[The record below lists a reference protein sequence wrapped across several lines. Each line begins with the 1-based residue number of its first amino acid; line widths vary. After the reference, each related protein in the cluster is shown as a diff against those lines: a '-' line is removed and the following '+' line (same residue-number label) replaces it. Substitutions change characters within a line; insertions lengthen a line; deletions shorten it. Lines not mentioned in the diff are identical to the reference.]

1 MRGAAR
7 ALREGF
13 VLPARPPW
21 GYGLLCGAAVSAP
34 LFAGVTAG
42 VPHGG
47 AFVALGAYL
56 TAFGD
61 MYGKPY
67 AQRAWYL
74 VVKLVLVPAG
84 MALGMLLAPY
94 PWWGAA
100 VIGLVAAAAR
110 WRIVGTPPAI
120 AAVLG
125 FYLHVPVG
133 SSGPLEM
140 ALGAAWFF
148 VLAMAPWPVRRLDP
162 LHEALSGARE
172 SLASMLD
179 GVDLDD
185 EGWGKRRERA
195 SKALEAATTASAA
208 FHAGEDNTRSADAY
222 VRTLVR
228 VFVETVALRRLRA
241 QVGGG
246 STVRSPGWTGEGVE
260 DPRRDRVEGRRGGE
274 AEDVQ
279 RGPAEGFRRDR
290 GEGRRGREAED
301 VQRGPAEYPRR
312 GRAEGRRGGEAE
324 DVRAAEDRRREATD
338 DRRGIDEAVRAL
350 AEEDR
355 RGIDE
360 VVRALTVALRTKTP
374 EDVEAALAAAAA
386 FAEYVGEQR
395 AHAGAEPASLRRLAV
410 LGQVRRCLDRI
421 VVGVR
426 GVGVFAARGIRVP
439 VVVPRAW
446 RPVVWRPFWR
456 GGHGWWR
463 PARLRRAW
471 RRTAH
476 APRRAWRALRAEGT
490 AEHPGR
496 LGIAVTVAMTL
507 MIGTHE
513 AHGKW
518 FVITVMLA
526 LRSTYG
532 DTVERVVLRVAGTVL
547 GAAVAAVILAAVP
560 GPYTIA
566 ATVLVFAT
574 LGYALRV
581 VSYGY
586 WMVFATPLA
595 MMLADFAT
603 PLDWRAAGAR
613 VLLTVGGGLLALA
626 AARLLWPRSEGR
638 WLRTRTA
645 ELLEQHGAMVEAVA
659 ERDLHAVVEH
669 AEAAGQAADAVT
681 ALLDKLGKEPGGRV
695 PQELREAVTA
705 ARRLR
710 DDALVVASVLRGSE
724 VGSDATVAV
733 LDAVADRL
741 AAVAETVR
749 SGEPPPEADE
759 LEERLAELAGEV
771 KSIMKEAAAKEAA
784 ERASEGAPRAEAAK
798 ASHEASGEAAA
809 KASPEA
815 VAKMSRE
822 AQARPSQDAPPAA
835 DMSAVRRQLRLTVTA
850 HPALRSL
857 CSDAL
862 ELAREA
868 AAPLARR
875 VSG

>member
-7 ALREGF
+7 ALRAGF
-13 VLPARPPW
+13 ALPARPPW
-21 GYGLLCGAAVSAP
+21 GYGLLCGAAVSGP
-34 LFAGVTAG
+34 LFAGVSAG

-67 AQRAWYL
+67 AQRAWAL
-74 VVKLVLVPAG
+74 VVKLVLVPSG

-94 PWWGAA
+94 PWWAA
-100 VIGLVAAAAR
+100 VVIGLVAAAAR

-125 FYLHVPVG
+125 FYLHGPVG
-133 SSGPLEM
+133 PSGPLEM
-140 ALGAAWFF
+140 ALGAVWFS
-148 VLAMAPWPVRRLDP
+148 VLALAPWPVRRLDP
-162 LHEALSGARE
+162 LHETLSGARE

-195 SKALEAATTASAA
+195 SKALEAAGTASAA
-208 FHAGEDNTRSADAY
+208 FHSGEDNTRSADAY

-228 VFVETVALRRLRA
+228 VFVETITLRGLRA
-241 QVGGG
+241 Q
-246 STVRSPGWTGEGVE
+246 
-260 DPRRDRVEGRRGGE
+260 
-274 AEDVQ
+274 A
-279 RGPAEGFRRDR
+279 
-290 GEGRRGREAED
+290 
-301 VQRGPAEYPRR
+301 
-312 GRAEGRRGGEAE
+312 
-324 DVRAAEDRRREATD
+324 
-338 DRRGIDEAVRAL
+338 

-355 RGIDE
+355 RRGDHVTRGLGEGDRRGATPPLRDGHGGGGDEVAPALGDRGDLEGHEVGSPLRDGAGRGGDEVALSLPGRDLRGGDEVTPPLSDRDRRAGDDVVRALAVGDRCGIDA
-360 VVRALTVALRTKTP
+360 VVRALTVALRTKAP

-386 FAEYVGEQR
+386 FGEYVGEQR
-395 AHAGAEPASLRRLAV
+395 ARVGADPASLRRMAV

-463 PARLRRAW
+463 SARLRRAW
-471 RRTAH
+471 RRAVH
-476 APRRAWRALRAEGT
+476 APRRAWRAVLQAGGA
-490 AEHPGR
+490 AEHVGR
-496 LGIAVTVAMTL
+496 LGITVTVAMML

-513 AHGKW
+513 VYGKW

-526 LRSTYG
+526 PRSTYG

-566 ATVLVFAT
+566 ATVLGFAT
-574 LGYALRV
+574 VGYAVRE

-595 MMLADFAT
+595 MMLADFST

-613 VLLTVGGGLLALA
+613 VLLTVEGGLLALA
-626 AARLLWPRSEGR
+626 AARLLWPRSEGGR
-638 WLRTRTA
+638 LRTRTA
-645 ELLEQHGAMVEAVA
+645 ELLEQHGTLVGAVA
-659 ERDLHAVVEH
+659 ERDLDAVLAHAD
-669 AEAAGQAADAVT
+669 AAGQAADALT
-681 ALLDKLGKEPGGRV
+681 ASLDKLGKEPGGQV
-695 PQELREAVTA
+695 PKELREAVTA

-710 DDALVVASVLRGSE
+710 DDALAVASVLRGSE

-759 LEERLAELAGEV
+759 LEERLAELAGEI
-771 KSIMKEAAAKEAA
+771 KSIIK
-784 ERASEGAPRAEAAK
+784 
-798 ASHEASGEAAA
+798 
-809 KASPEA
+809 EA
-815 VAKMSRE
+815 VARE
-822 AQARPSQDAPPAA
+822 AAVTPSHAVDT
-835 DMSAVRRQLRLTVTA
+835 SAVRRQLRLTVTA

-868 AAPLARR
+868 AAPLGRR

>member
-1 MRGAAR
+1 M
-7 ALREGF
+7 GF
-13 VLPARPPW
+13 ALPARPPW
-21 GYGLLCGAAVSAP
+21 GYGLLCGAAVSGP

-67 AQRAWYL
+67 AQRAWNL
-74 VVKLVLVPAG
+74 VAKLVLVPSG
-84 MALGMLLAPY
+84 MALGMLVAPY
-94 PWWGAA
+94 PWWGAVA
-100 VIGLVAAAAR
+100 IGLVAAAAR

-125 FYLHVPVG
+125 FYLHAPVG
-133 SSGPLEM
+133 PSGPLEM
-140 ALGAAWFF
+140 ALGAVWFS
-148 VLAMAPWPVRRLDP
+148 VLALAPWPVRRLDP

-195 SKALEAATTASAA
+195 SKALEAAGTASAA

-228 VFVETVALRRLRA
+228 VFVETVTLRGLRA
-241 QVGGG
+241 Q
-246 STVRSPGWTGEGVE
+246 
-260 DPRRDRVEGRRGGE
+260 
-274 AEDVQ
+274 A
-279 RGPAEGFRRDR
+279 
-290 GEGRRGREAED
+290 
-301 VQRGPAEYPRR
+301 
-312 GRAEGRRGGEAE
+312 
-324 DVRAAEDRRREATD
+324 
-338 DRRGIDEAVRAL
+338 

-355 RGIDE
+355 RRGDRVMRGLGQEDPRGGDDVARARPDVGRGGGDEVTPLLGDRDRRGGEEVVRALAVGDRCGIDA

-374 EDVEAALAAAAA
+374 QDVEAALAAAAA
-386 FAEYVGEQR
+386 FGEYVGEQR
-395 AHAGAEPASLRRLAV
+395 ARIGADPASLRRMAV

-439 VVVPRAW
+439 AVVPRAW
-446 RPVVWRPFWR
+446 RPVVWRPIWR

-471 RRTAH
+471 RRA
-476 APRRAWRALRAEGT
+476 ARVPRRAWRALRAEGT

-496 LGIAVTVAMTL
+496 LGIAVTAAMTL

-513 AHGKW
+513 VYGKW

-547 GAAVAAVILAAVP
+547 GAAVAAVVLAAVP

-566 ATVLVFAT
+566 ATVLGFAT
-574 LGYALRV
+574 VGYALRE
-581 VSYGY
+581 VSYAY

-595 MMLADFAT
+595 MMLADFST
-603 PLDWRAAGAR
+603 PLDWRAAGVR

-626 AARLLWPRSEGR
+626 AARLLWPRSER
-638 WLRTRTA
+638 RRLRTRTA
-645 ELLEQHGAMVEAVA
+645 ELLEQHGAMVEAVG
-659 ERDLHAVVEH
+659 ERDLHTVVEH

-681 ALLDKLGKEPGGRV
+681 ATLDKLDKEPGGQV
-695 PQELREAVTA
+695 PRELREAVTA

-710 DDALVVASVLRGSE
+710 DDALAVASVLRGSE

-759 LEERLAELAGEV
+759 LEERLTELAGEV
-771 KSIMKEAAAKEAA
+771 TSIIKEAVAREAAKEAAAKEHIPQ
-784 ERASEGAPRAEAAK
+784 EKGHAPREEAATP
-798 ASHEASGEAAA
+798 SH
-809 KASPEA
+809 A
-815 VAKMSRE
+815 V
-822 AQARPSQDAPPAA
+822 DT
-835 DMSAVRRQLRLTVTA
+835 SAVRRQLRLTVTA

-868 AAPLARR
+868 AAPLGRR

>member
-13 VLPARPPW
+13 ALPARPPW
-21 GYGLLCGAAVSAP
+21 GYGLLCGVAVSGP

-67 AQRAWYL
+67 AQRAWNL

-84 MALGMLLAPY
+84 MALGMLVGPY
-94 PWWGAA
+94 PWWGAVA
-100 VIGLVAAAAR
+100 IGLVAAAAR

-133 SSGPLEM
+133 PSGPLEM

-185 EGWGKRRERA
+185 AGWGKRRERA
-195 SKALEAATTASAA
+195 AKALEAAATASAA
-208 FHAGEDNTRSADAY
+208 FHAGEDNARSSDAY

-241 QVGGG
+241 Q
-246 STVRSPGWTGEGVE
+246 
-260 DPRRDRVEGRRGGE
+260 
-274 AEDVQ
+274 
-279 RGPAEGFRRDR
+279 
-290 GEGRRGREAED
+290 
-301 VQRGPAEYPRR
+301 
-312 GRAEGRRGGEAE
+312 
-324 DVRAAEDRRREATD
+324 AADQDRRRIE
-338 DRRGIDEAVRAL
+338 EVVRAR

-355 RGIDE
+355 RGIDG

-386 FAEYVGEQR
+386 FGEYVGEQR
-395 AHAGAEPASLRRLAV
+395 ARAGADPVSLRRMAV
-410 LGQVRRCLDRI
+410 LGQVRRSLDRI
-421 VVGVR
+421 GVGVR

-439 VVVPRAW
+439 AVVARAW
-446 RPVVWRPFWR
+446 RPVVWRPFWQ

-471 RRTAH
+471 RRA
-476 APRRAWRALRAEGT
+476 ARSPRRAWQALKAGGA
-490 AEHPGR
+490 AEHLGR
-496 LGIAVTVAMTL
+496 LGIAVTAAMLL

-513 AHGKW
+513 VYGKW

-574 LGYALRV
+574 VGYALRE

-595 MMLADFAT
+595 MMLADFST

-613 VLLTVGGGLLALA
+613 LLLTAGGGLLALA
-626 AARLLWPRSEGR
+626 AGRLLWPRNERGR
-638 WLRTRTA
+638 LRTRTA
-645 ELLEQHGAMVEAVA
+645 ELLEQHAALVGAVA
-659 ERDLHAVVEH
+659 ERDLDAVLGHAD
-669 AEAAGQAADAVT
+669 AAGQAADALT
-681 ALLDKLGKEPGGRV
+681 ASLDKLGKEPGGRV

-771 KSIMKEAAAKEAA
+771 SSIMKEAVAREAAQEAA
-784 ERASEGAPRAEAAK
+784 ETAQQTAEASQETAEVSKEGAGK
-798 ASHEASGEAAA
+798 
-809 KASPEA
+809 
-815 VAKMSRE
+815 
-822 AQARPSQDAPPAA
+822 PPAGGDA
-835 DMSAVRRQLRLTVTA
+835 SAVRRQLRLTVTA

-868 AAPLARR
+868 AGPLTQR